1 MTDRFARTHG
11 ALLGLAMGDALG
23 LPADYHRTI
32 RSEWVRGRLWE
43 ASADLDA
50 QRVAKPLLPFV
61 LDATDASAL
70 QATDD
75 TELAALA
82 ARVLIEA
89 DEHDVDSLFAA
100 WREHTMADDV
110 WTGVAERSA
119 IVNAERGLVPPATGS
134 DNPAA
139 ASDSAAMG
147 AIAVGLFYAGV
158 PSEGEAVA
166 RRLAS
171 ITHAADGIEA
181 AAVMAVAIARLANG
195 EPLDEALAAARALA
209 PADSWLGENL
219 ARIDGIIDPE
229 RPGMHVLPRLISQ
242 LSPRRYS
249 AGGMAPETIP
259 LAFAIVRQCADDLH
273 AAVPLSLTVARQSDS
288 LPALVGA
295 LVGAHTGA
303 AFFGTEWAEEVD
315 ALAGLFFPSLEG
327 ISLVELAGRIL
338 LNGRLDLDD

>member
-1 MTDRFARTHG
+1 MTDRFTRTHG

-32 RSEWVRGRLWE
+32 RNEWVRGRLWA

-61 LDATDASAL
+61 LDATEASVL
-70 QATDD
+70 QPTDD

-89 DEHDVDSLFAA
+89 DVHDLDSLFAA
-100 WREHTMADDV
+100 WRTHTTADDV

-147 AIAVGLFYAGV
+147 AVAVGLLYADE
-158 PSEGEAVA
+158 PAEAEVVA

-171 ITHAADGIEA
+171 ITHAADGVEA

-195 EPLDEALAAARALA
+195 EPLDASLATARALA

-219 ARIDGIIDPE
+219 ARIDAIIDPA
-229 RPGMHVLPRLISQ
+229 RPGMYVLPRLISQ

-259 LAFAIVRQCADDLH
+259 LAFAIVRQCAGDLH
-273 AAVPLSLTVARQSDS
+273 SAVPLALTVARQSDS

-303 AFFGTEWAEEVD
+303 AFFGAEWAQELD
-315 ALAGLFFPSLEG
+315 TLAGLFFPSLEG
-327 ISLVELAGRIL
+327 VSLIELAGRIL
-338 LNGRLDLDD
+338 LNAPLGIED